1 MNTTNSATGTVRHRT
16 IDSTSAK
23 VCDDE
28 SIGCVCFW
36 SVPLVPRKK
45 RAVRLRTTTTDVV
58 VPVGFEVEKTET
70 AAHACAELR
79 RGKSEMV
86 CEMGTLDSTYACR
99 SVIILRQQHFESRV
113 AFCVAQ

>member
-23 VCDDE
+23 VYDDE

-58 VPVGFEVEKTET
+58 VPVGFEVEKTGLQHML
-70 AAHACAELR
+70 A
-79 RGKSEMV
+79 
-86 CEMGTLDSTYACR
+86 R
-99 SVIILRQQHFESRV
+99 SYDAGR
-113 AFCVAQ
+113 AKWCVRWGLWI